1 MVEGERYD
9 GPTQKLGHQLGGPR
23 PVARP
28 RDIETTKN
36 NKLRFHSRNGGPWAM
51 GGGAI
56 NPPGSLPTHDTWQDE
71 QREYEMVTVRK
82 EISYQAITNIKGL
95 SDHHGLP

>member
-1 MVEGERYD
+1 
-9 GPTQKLGHQLGGPR
+9 
-23 PVARP
+23 
-28 RDIETTKN
+28 
-36 NKLRFHSRNGGPWAM
+36 M

-82 EISYQAITNIKGL
+82 EISHQAITNIKGL